1 LDYAVSSYFF
11 HFRNRHSKQ
20 RASVEAALPQIMNR
34 FCRTYH
40 LQAEAAQ
47 RSEKTIAIRYEQL
60 MAKPFDSLAYCI
72 EQLYGSLE
80 ATALQKAIQMAS
92 VDRLNSHERGR
103 EAAVV
108 AAEGTFAAAHF
119 VRSGRVGEGA
129 EFFPRGKEVPL

>member
-1 LDYAVSSYFF
+1 
-11 HFRNRHSKQ
+11 
-20 RASVEAALPQIMNR
+20 MNR

-40 LQAEAAQ
+40 LQVKAGP

-72 EQLYGSLE
+72 EQLYGSLD

-92 VDRLNSHERGR
+92 VDRLKSHERGR
-103 EAAVV
+103 GAAVV
-108 AAEGTFAAAHF
+108 AAEGTFAGAHF

-129 EFFPRGKEVPL
+129 EFFSGDQQALIYEWLKRSHVPATGLLPSESVETTC